1 MERRSISEPLYTGV
15 RAIDGLITCGKG
27 VRMGIFAGSGVG
39 KSVLLG
45 MMARNT
51 AADVNVIALIGERGR
66 EVKEFVERD
75 LGPEGLSRSVVVAV
89 TSDESPVLRVHG
101 AKLAATLAEHF
112 AREGKDVMFMMDSVT
127 RFAMAH
133 REIGLAVGEPPAT
146 KGYTPSTF
154 AALPKLLERSGIFG
168 ERGSITGFYTV
179 LVEGDDL
186 DEPVADHVRSILDG
200 HVVLSRA
207 LAAQNHFPAID
218 VLASISRLMRQVCS
232 PEQVLWSGQIRDM
245 LATMA
250 DAQDLINIG
259 AYAAGSNPRIDR
271 ALRCIEEV
279 RAFLR
284 QRIDEK
290 AHPEEMWA
298 QLAAVVQKSSAPAA
312 KPSPR
317 EAQTNAP
324 L

>member
-1 MERRSISEPLYTGV
+1 
-15 RAIDGLITCGKG
+15 
-27 VRMGIFAGSGVG
+27 
-39 KSVLLG
+39 
-45 MMARNT
+45 
-51 AADVNVIALIGERGR
+51 
-66 EVKEFVERD
+66 
-75 LGPEGLSRSVVVAV
+75 VVAV
-89 TSDESPVLRVHG
+89 TSDQSPVLRIHG
-101 AKLAATLAEHF
+101 AKLAATLAEYF
-112 AREGKDVMFMMDSVT
+112 ARQGKDVMFMMDSVT

-133 REIGLAVGEPPAT
+133 REIGLAAGEPPAT

-218 VLASISRLMRQVCS
+218 VLASISRLMRQVCT
-232 PEQVLWSGQIRDM
+232 PEQIKWSGQIREV

-250 DAQDLINIG
+250 EAQDLINIG
-259 AYAAGSNPRIDR
+259 AYAPGSNPRIDR
-271 ALRCIEEV
+271 AIKCIDAV
-279 RAFLR
+279 RTFLR

-290 AHPEEMWA
+290 FRPEEIWA
-298 QLAAVVQKSSAPAA
+298 QLSAMAPKAPEPAG
-312 KPSPR
+312 K
-317 EAQTNAP
+317 
-324 L
+324 